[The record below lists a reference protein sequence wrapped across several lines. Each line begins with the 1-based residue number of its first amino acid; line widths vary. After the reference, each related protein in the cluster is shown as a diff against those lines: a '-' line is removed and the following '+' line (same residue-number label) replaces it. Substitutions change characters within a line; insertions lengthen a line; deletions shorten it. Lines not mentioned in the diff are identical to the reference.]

1 MERYIC
7 IHGHF
12 YQPPRENPWLEQIE
26 LQDSAYPF
34 HDWNERITK
43 ECYAPNGAA
52 RILDD
57 QNRIIEIVNNY
68 ARISFNIGPTLLS
81 WMEEQTPAAYQA
93 ILRADRESISHF
105 SGHGSAMAQVYNHM
119 IMPLANQRDKETQVR
134 WGIADFESR
143 FGRKP
148 EGIWL
153 AETAADTPTLEV
165 LAEHGIVFTVLSPYQ
180 AARFRRIGDHDWHDA
195 TGARIDPTT
204 PYIQRLPS
212 GRSIALFF
220 YDGPISQGVAF
231 EGLLRRGENLAN
243 RLMGAFYGGRDWPQ
257 IVHIATD
264 GETYGHHHRYG
275 EMALAYA
282 LNYIDSSDGVRLT
295 NYGEFLERHPPMHEA
310 EIIEN
315 TSWSCYH
322 GVERWRGDCGCN
334 SGGHPNWN
342 QAWRSPLRKALDWL
356 RDELIPLFE
365 RDGGKLFR
373 DPWAARDAYIA
384 IILDRSPECVEQ
396 FFAQH
401 AARALS
407 PEEKTRALKL
417 LEMQR
422 HAMLMYTS
430 CGWFF
435 DDIAGIETVQVIQ
448 YAGRVI
454 QLAEELFAEEF
465 EPTFL
470 GLLKRARSNVHSK
483 GNGQTIYERSV
494 RPSIIDLERVTAHY
508 AVSALFERYDEQ
520 IRIYRFLIN
529 LQQGQLFE
537 SGRTRLFV
545 GQAQIT
551 SEITLESDQMTF
563 CVLHFGDQNLN
574 GGVRRFISTPAYQSF
589 ASDVAHAFKATN
601 LPEVI
606 RILDRD
612 FQGLTYSLRS
622 LFRDEQRAVLN
633 QILDTTLRETESTYR
648 HLYNQNSSLI
658 GFLRD
663 LGIPLPRG
671 FHTAVEFVLNADLRT
686 ALEAET
692 LDLNRVQAILDEA
705 QNTEVEI
712 DTAGLNFVL
721 QSSME
726 RLFTIFY
733 EYPTDIP
740 RLETLNGLVA
750 LGRTPPFD
758 IDFWQVQNIFY
769 TMRQTVYPLF
779 QAQAERN
786 ENNAHAWLQQF
797 EQLGEQLGVL
807 INH

>member
-1 MERYIC
+1 
-7 IHGHF
+7 
-12 YQPPRENPWLEQIE
+12 
-26 LQDSAYPF
+26 
-34 HDWNERITK
+34 
-43 ECYAPNGAA
+43 
-52 RILDD
+52 
-57 QNRIIEIVNNY
+57 
-68 ARISFNIGPTLLS
+68 
-81 WMEEQTPAAYQA
+81 
-93 ILRADRESISHF
+93 
-105 SGHGSAMAQVYNHM
+105 
-119 IMPLANQRDKETQVR
+119 
-134 WGIADFESR
+134 
-143 FGRKP
+143 
-148 EGIWL
+148 
-153 AETAADTPTLEV
+153 
-165 LAEHGIVFTVLSPYQ
+165 
-180 AARFRRIGDHDWHDA
+180 
-195 TGARIDPTT
+195 
-204 PYIQRLPS
+204 
-212 GRSIALFF
+212 
-220 YDGPISQGVAF
+220 
-231 EGLLRRGENLAN
+231 
-243 RLMGAFYGGRDWPQ
+243 
-257 IVHIATD
+257 
-264 GETYGHHHRYG
+264 
-275 EMALAYA
+275 MALAYA